1 MRLPS
6 DAVSALNEAQLKTVK
21 DAAQAMAENFIRS
34 DLGCEAKNA
43 LWRKNEYAF
52 KLAAE
57 EYEPGSRD
65 VIRGQIDLVYESEDG
80 TLTVVDFKTDAY
92 EDPGRHA
99 IQLAVYRRAVS
110 LMRNK
115 DFSLVRTYVYYLRSG
130 HTADLTAQTAKLKID
145 LSAALFE
152 PYSSLSG
159 IL

>member
-1 MRLPS
+1 MEEITETKNMTEL
-6 DAVSALNEAQLKTVK
+6 DTK
-21 DAAQAMAENFIRS
+21 NFD
-34 DLGCEAKNA
+34 DLQE
-43 LWRKNEYAF
+43 
-52 KLAAE
+52 
-57 EYEPGSRD
+57 
-65 VIRGQIDLVYESEDG
+65 QM
-80 TLTVVDFKTDAY
+80 TVVDFKTDAY

-99 IQLAVYRRAVS
+99 SQLAVYRRAVS